1 MKSIICIISAVVI
14 SAAIATASDKKHSNP
29 ELKKP
34 KHGPATTVP
43 EKEKPASGPEK
54 SKHDTDTAM
63 TAARLTKLDTNN
75 DHRISREEFKGSP
88 MGKADPGKAEK
99 IFKKDDKLTA
109 EQLRQ
114 RLLES
119 QKESGNNAKF

>member
-34 KHGPATTVP
+34 KHGPETTVT
-43 EKEKPASGPEK
+43 EKKPASGPEK
-54 SKHDTDTAM
+54 SKHGTDTTM

-75 DHRISREEFKGSP
+75 DRRISREEFKASP
-88 MGKADPGKAEK
+88 LGKADPGKAEK
-99 IFKKDDKLTA
+99 IFKNDDK
-109 EQLRQ
+109 
-114 RLLES
+114 
-119 QKESGNNAKF
+119 